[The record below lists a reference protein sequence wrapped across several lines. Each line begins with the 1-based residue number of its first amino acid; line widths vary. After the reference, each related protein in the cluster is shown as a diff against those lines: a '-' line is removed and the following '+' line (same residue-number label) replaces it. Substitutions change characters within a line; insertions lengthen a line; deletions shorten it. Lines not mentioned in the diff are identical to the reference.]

1 MIYNE
6 LIHHG
11 TEDFPIALYQ
21 IGENHPRYEMAHHW
35 HSQIEIIRVTEGKLD
50 IKLNNN
56 QYTAVAGDIIFINP
70 ETVHGAMPEN
80 CFYECIVCSLDFLCN
95 TGSELDYF
103 IDHIINGEYMIKE
116 HIPSGKKEFD
126 DLINKLF
133 DTMKNTSSGQRFK
146 VLGLL
151 YMMFGAIM
159 DNSLYTSEIN
169 SIHSNKSVVKLKNVL
184 AYIRGNYDKPLSLE
198 DMADAAGMS
207 PKYFCHFFKTMTTKT
222 PVEYLNSYRIEKASR
237 SLLNSDASVTKIA
250 FACGFN
256 DLSYFIKTFKAIKGV
271 SPSKFRKG

>member
-6 LIHHG
+6 LIPHG

-35 HSQIEIIRVTEGKLD
+35 HSQIEIIRVTEGKLG

-56 QYTAVAGDIIFINP
+56 QYTAATGDIIIINP
-70 ETVHGAMPEN
+70 ETVHSAMPEN

-103 IDHIINGEYMIKE
+103 IDHIINGEYIIKE
-116 HIPSGKKEFD
+116 HIPSGQREVNG
-126 DLINKLF
+126 LINKLF
-133 DTMKNTSSGQRFK
+133 DTMKTNSAGQRFK

-159 DNSLYTSEIN
+159 DSSLYTSEIN

-198 DMADAAGMS
+198 DMAEVAGMS

-256 DLSYFIKTFKAIKGV
+256 DLSYFIKTFKALKGV